1 MRAALIKAFGEP
13 TEELE
18 LADVPEPSA
27 PAEGE
32 VLVGVEYLGEL
43 SSAHRRLGP

>member
-13 TEELE
+13 TEVLE

-27 PAEGE
+27 PASGAS
-32 VLVGVEYLGEL
+32 G
-43 SSAHRRLGP
+43 STHMADFKFK